1 MIPVT
6 DQVLDEMVK
15 AIVEAADPEAVI
27 LFGSRARD
35 AAHEDSD
42 VDLLVVER
50 EPFGAERTRLGEM
63 SRIRQALS
71 RFRVA
76 KDILVYSK
84 EEVEKWRDSLN
95 HIIAH
100 SLREGRILYER
111 P

>member
-1 MIPVT
+1 MGHHSIFPCA
-6 DQVLDEMVK
+6 VK
-15 AIVEAADPEAVI
+15 LGKTPRAV
-27 LFGSRARD
+27 AR
-35 AAHEDSD
+35 EDSD
-42 VDLLVVER
+42 VDLLVVEA

-95 HIIAH
+95 HVIAH
-100 SLREGRILYER
+100 SLREGRVLYER

>member
-1 MIPVT
+1 MIHVT
-6 DQVLDEMVK
+6 DRVLDEMVEV
-15 AIVEAADPEAVI
+15 IVDAVDPEAVI

-35 AAHEDSD
+35 AAREDSD
-42 VDLLVVER
+42 VDLLVVEA

-63 SRIRQALS
+63 SRIRLALS